1 MSGILEASYEL
12 GDRQQSLS
20 HYQLSSVFYKLN
32 F

>member
-1 MSGILEASYEL
+1 MISRSSYEL

-20 HYQLSSVFYKLN
+20 HYRLPSVFYKLN

>member
-1 MSGILEASYEL
+1 MILKSNYEL

-20 HYQLSSVFYKLN
+20 HYRLFLVIYK